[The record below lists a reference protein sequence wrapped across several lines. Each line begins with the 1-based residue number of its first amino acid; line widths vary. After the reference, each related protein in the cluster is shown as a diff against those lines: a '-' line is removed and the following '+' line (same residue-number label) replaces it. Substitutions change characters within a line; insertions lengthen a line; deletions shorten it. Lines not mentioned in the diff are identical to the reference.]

1 MEIRSIWQSY
11 GRKSVVSATNNWFHT
26 GELVLYC
33 ACSMNRQPSCLL
45 FSNTIDSLVAVW
57 LEDISMPVIDCLED
71 EFLTYVK
78 DGMEI
83 TVKED
88 GVVCVQ

>member
-1 MEIRSIWQSY
+1 
-11 GRKSVVSATNNWFHT
+11 
-26 GELVLYC
+26 
-33 ACSMNRQPSCLL
+33 MNRQPACLL
-45 FSNTIDSLVAVW
+45 FSNTIDSLAAACSILAAVW
-57 LEDISMPVIDCLED
+57 LEDISIPFIDCLED

-88 GVVCVQ
+88 GEVCVQ